1 MIVKH
6 FGGEDFHLCHGPKAL
21 PTSWKKFKCKY
32 LANAPPRRGVF
43 YHWLLHQGAMGISWK
58 EKVPKVFHPVCRGQ
72 PNGVHVGH
80 WARPGR
86 GRRGAAPAAVL
97 PGAGAPAPRPP
108 PAQSGGP
115 CRPAA
120 PRPGAQPSPADRGGE
135 AEREAREV
143 AARGGGGCLTL
154 QRPSR
159 CCVWCHCVGVDP
171 QGLYAALGGGPYAA
185 RCLEEENGCF
195 IWTPL
200 NAKPK

>member
-120 PRPGAQPSPADRGGE
+120 PRPGAQPSPADRGG
-135 AEREAREV
+135 RLNV
-143 AARGGGGCLTL
+143 KPGKWLPGGGGVL
-154 QRPSR
+154 PSNALLAVV
-159 CCVWCHCVGVDP
+159 CGAIVWGSIPKACM
-171 QGLYAALGGGPYAA
+171 QLWGGGPYAA

>member
-120 PRPGAQPSPADRGGE
+120 PRPGAQPSPADRGGG
-135 AEREAREV
+135 RLNV
-143 AARGGGGCLTL
+143 KPGKWLPGGGGVSYPPTPFSLLCVVPLCGGRSPRL
-154 QRPSR
+154 VCSSGGGGRMQRAAWKKR
-159 CCVWCHCVGVDP
+159 M
-171 QGLYAALGGGPYAA
+171 AALFGL
-185 RCLEEENGCF
+185 R
-195 IWTPL
+195 
-200 NAKPK
+200 